1 MTKSIGD
8 IRYRPMVA
16 SDVGPVPEDCHGS
29 REALLGRIEDLG
41 GAAMLAFDGEQHVA
55 QLQFR
60 RYDPMCRSAKGIWQ
74 PDYWG
79 DFGEHAPEL
88 PEASVNIFC
97 YHVGQLS
104 AGEERCPD
112 YQGRGIGLALLD
124 HFLDW
129 AASREFAGVVAKFTP
144 DDRAVMGFMGGQPAT
159 AYTARG
165 FEVVSSWVDQQ
176 LSTAVVERK
185 IVPADSDPEVV
196 ARVGVCVK
204 PLES

>member
-1 MTKSIGD
+1 
-8 IRYRPMVA
+8 MVA

-79 DFGEHAPEL
+79 DFGEHAPKL
-88 PEASVNIFC
+88 PEASVNVFC

-104 AGEERCPD
+104 AGEERSPD

-129 AASREFAGVVAKFTP
+129 AASREFAGVVYSDTSRSISTLSSNRESKDSLPSIRVSNPTP
-144 DDRAVMGFMGGQPAT
+144 EHSALRPALGPN
-159 AYTARG
+159 AR
-165 FEVVSSWVDQQ
+165 
-176 LSTAVVERK
+176 
-185 IVPADSDPEVV
+185 
-196 ARVGVCVK
+196 
-204 PLES
+204 